1 VNDDLALA
9 LELADI
15 ADTVTVASFR
25 DRDLAIESKPDMTLV
40 SAADRGAEETL
51 RKHLAMVRPDDGVL
65 GEEFDETVGTSG
77 LRWVLDPID
86 GTHNYV
92 RGIPVWA
99 SLIAAERGGAAVVAV
114 VSAPALRR
122 RWYASKGDGAFIAN
136 NPGDGSSDEPGERI
150 HVSGVTSLADAQ
162 LSCGWERMMFSRRYQ
177 ALAKQC
183 WRVRGFG
190 DFWSLVL
197 LAEGAVDIAIEP
209 GYYWDLVATNLIVEE
224 AGGRVTSIDGGP
236 SIPAEHALATNGHLH
251 DDVLKVLGSQ
261 NDT

>member
-1 VNDDLALA
+1 
-9 LELADI
+9 
-15 ADTVTVASFR
+15 
-25 DRDLAIESKPDMTLV
+25 
-40 SAADRGAEETL
+40 
-51 RKHLAMVRPDDGVL
+51 
-65 GEEFDETVGTSG
+65 
-77 LRWVLDPID
+77 VLDPID

-99 SLIAAERGGAAVVAV
+99 SLIAAERDGAAVVAV

-122 RWYASKGDGAFIAN
+122 RWYASKGHGAFIAIN
-136 NPGDGSSDEPGERI
+136 AGDGSGDEADQRI

-162 LSCGWERMMFSRRYQ
+162 LSCGWERMLFDPGYQ

-209 GYYWDLVATNLIVEE
+209 GYHWDLVAPNLIIEE
-224 AGGRVTSIDGGP
+224 AGGTVSDRTGGP
-236 SIPAEHALATNGHLH
+236 SIPAELAVATNGHLH
-251 DDVLKVLGSQ
+251 DAVLKVLGSK